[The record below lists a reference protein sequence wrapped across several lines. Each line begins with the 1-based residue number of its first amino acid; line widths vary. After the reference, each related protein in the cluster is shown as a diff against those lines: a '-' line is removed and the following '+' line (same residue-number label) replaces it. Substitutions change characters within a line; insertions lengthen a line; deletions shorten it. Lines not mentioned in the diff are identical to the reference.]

1 MKKTIFYTI
10 LMSLLLA
17 SCSGLSK
24 MKSDSKK
31 VRYQA
36 TPNPVET
43 RDDKVVVKFVGSIPE
58 KYFNKKA
65 AVFVQPVFTWEGGA
79 IPLNPITLKGENVN
93 GEGITINYENGGRFT
108 YTDELDFKPGME
120 TGRVTLTPVA
130 YKASTTDDEAKFAD
144 EIQHK
149 TVTFP
154 TVLISDGVNTTS
166 TWVNIRGNIS
176 ISPINLPFS

>member
-1 MKKTIFYTI
+1 MKKSIFSVL
-10 LMSLLLA
+10 LMSLLLM
-17 SCSGLSK
+17 SCSGLSS
-24 MKSDSKK
+24 MKSNSKK

-58 KYFNKKA
+58 KYFNKGA
-65 AVFVQPVFTWEGGA
+65 AVFIQPVFTWEGGS
-79 IPLNPITLKGENVN
+79 IPLDPVTLKGENVN

-108 YTDELDFKPGME
+108 YTDEFDFKPGME
-120 TGRVTLTPVA
+120 TGRVTLAPVA
-130 YKASTTDDEAKFAD
+130 YMASTTDDEAKFAD